1 MPRSLSAGLQSQVS
15 AQQTKTAF
23 LVELNLSTVI
33 RLTDFYR
40 DVTYDSNSYE
50 AGGSFLAVN
59 TTTETGQLQ
68 VNDIDLSFSNVT
80 NQVRQLV
87 RTGAFTD
94 KVVNV
99 YIAYFDVN
107 EDIVGAINYFTG
119 QIKNVNITENIDS
132 SILSMS
138 VASHW
143 ANWNLTKGRHYSDE
157 SQQLVYSGDRGL
169 EYATQVKSDVRWG
182 S

>member
-1 MPRSLSAGLQSQVS
+1 MPRSLSAGLQTQVS

-50 AGGSFLAVN
+50 AGGSFLSVDS
-59 TTTETGQLQ
+59 TVETGQLQ
-68 VNDIDLSFSNVT
+68 VDDINLGFSNVT
-80 NQVRQLV
+80 DQVRQLV
-87 RTGAFTD
+87 RDGSFTD

-99 YIAYFDVN
+99 YIAYFDDD
-107 EDIVGAINYFTG
+107 ETLVGAINYFTG
-119 QIKNVNITENIDS
+119 QIKSVSISENIDNS
-132 SILSMS
+132 VLSMS

-143 ANWNLTKGRHYSDE
+143 ANWNLTKGRHYTEE
-157 SQQLVYSGDRGL
+157 SQQSVYSGDRGF
-169 EYATQVKSDVRWG
+169 EFATQTKLDVRWG